1 MMSSDADIHTDP
13 PEVLP
18 TAKKLGVM
26 IATAG
31 VLGFAVGWVV
41 SLFSSEWTGVELGA
55 LGFCLGAVVGGLVGR
70 LGMKV

>member
-1 MMSSDADIHTDP
+1 MSSQAEIHTDP
-13 PEVLP
+13 PEELP
-18 TAKKLGVM
+18 TAKRMGVL

-41 SLFSSEWTGVELGA
+41 SLFSTEWSGAELGT

-70 LGMKV
+70 LGMKA

>member
-1 MMSSDADIHTDP
+1 MTSQAEIHTDP
-13 PEVLP
+13 PEALP
-18 TAKKLGVM
+18 TAKRMGVL

-41 SLFSSEWTGVELGA
+41 SLFSTQWSRAELGA

>member
-1 MMSSDADIHTDP
+1 MTSQAEIHTDP
-13 PEVLP
+13 PETLP
-18 TAKKLGVM
+18 TAKRMGVL

-41 SLFSSEWTGVELGA
+41 SLFSTQWSGAELGA